1 MKFTDFFASEPFKEL
16 IRLLK
21 NRDTLLKAHETD
33 LASTQKRMMV
43 RQAFFGEPQ
52 TEEDAATWLLQKLNE
67 HFNEIFGFTYV
78 ATLQEKTSNPPQFD
92 WNKEAALASAIEK
105 KEPTDTEASQD
116 AIDELLEEHPEGVEI
131 FAGYPYSSVVDC
143 IIHYDILKNHPEKLL
158 AYLKKQKTPNAAIVS
173 QLITKSYNYAFGK
186 TE

>member
-16 IRLLK
+16 VRLLK

-33 LASTQKRMMV
+33 LARTQERMKV
-43 RQAFFGEPQ
+43 WQAFFNEPQ

-78 ATLQEKTSNPPQFD
+78 TTLREKMPTPPQFD
-92 WNKEAALASAIEK
+92 WDKEAALASAIGK
-105 KEPTDTEASQD
+105 KEPTGTE
-116 AIDELLEEHPEGVEI
+116 DELLEEQPEGTEI

-143 IIHYDILKNHPEKLL
+143 IIHYDILKNHPEKFL